1 MPLLNFGQPL
11 GSIMQVAYVVE
22 NIEQS
27 MQEFAQRLKVGPWF
41 VTGPFTPTEGR
52 YRGQPTEVNLT
63 LAVGFAGHMSFE
75 LIQQHNRAPSVFRET
90 VEKRGYGFHH
100 WAVAT
105 DAFEH
110 DVELH
115 RSHGYEAAF
124 TARSA
129 RGYRIAYMDTTRDL
143 PGMIELIEL
152 TEGLEER
159 YAKMYQ
165 AALGWDGADPVRRA
179 A

>member
-27 MQEFAQRLKVGPWF
+27 MKDFAERLKVGPWF
-41 VTGPFTPTEGR
+41 VSGPFTPTEGR
-52 YRGQPTEVNLT
+52 YRGQPTDVNLT

-75 LIQQHNRAPSVFRET
+75 LIEQHNRAPSVFRET

-100 WAVAT
+100 WAVPT
-105 DAFEH
+105 DAFDR
-110 DVELH
+110 DVEMHLS
-115 RSHGYEAAF
+115 RGYEAAF

-129 RGYRIAYMDTTRDL
+129 RGYRLAYMDTTRDL

-152 TEGLEER
+152 TEGLEDR
-159 YAKMYQ
+159 YTKMYQ